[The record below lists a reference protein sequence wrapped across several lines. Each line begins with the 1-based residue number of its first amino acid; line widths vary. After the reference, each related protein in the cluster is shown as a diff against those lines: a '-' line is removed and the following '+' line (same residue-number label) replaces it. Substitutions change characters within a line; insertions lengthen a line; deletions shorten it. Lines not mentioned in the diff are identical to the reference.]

1 MNPEDFWEHS
11 EKGTTV
17 MKSRLLIPDII
28 QSGWTDSAGILGEFR
43 KNSYCQKTL
52 DLYGKIRIGELYQ
65 SEIHGKGHIERVIL
79 LGAVLAWK
87 EALPNLETSMLLA
100 ACAYHDIGRI
110 NDGLDREHGLRSAR
124 KMESVGLLEDFP
136 EIPNKVHPVVYAAV
150 ASHCI
155 CAEDQPKMIELFG
168 VKDHQMPRFPVV
180 SHLLNSADR
189 LDRVRLG
196 DLDPVHLECDSAREL
211 VDFAEELYQK
221 YSG

>member
-1 MNPEDFWEHS
+1 MR
-11 EKGTTV
+11 
-17 MKSRLLIPDII
+17 SRLIIPDII
-28 QSGWTDSAGILGEFR
+28 QSDWTDSANILDEFR
-43 KNSYCQKTL
+43 NSSYCQKTL

-65 SEIHGKGHIERVIL
+65 SVIHGQGHIERVVL

-87 EALPNLETSMLLA
+87 EAMPTLETSMLLA

-110 NDGLDREHGLRSAR
+110 DDGLDRDHGLRSAK
-124 KMESVGLLEDFP
+124 KMESIGLLEDFP
-136 EIPNKVHPVVYAAV
+136 DIPEKLYPVLYAAV

-155 CAEDQPKMIELFG
+155 HAEDQPKMIELFG
-168 VKDHQMPRFPVV
+168 VKDHQMPRFSVV
-180 SHLLNSADR
+180 SALLNSADR

-196 DLDPVHLECDSAREL
+196 DLDPIHLECDSAREL